1 MISKT
6 LGATLLTA
14 MIAAVVASGGV
25 AAHGDAEEHGVLDY
39 GMGYGMGPG
48 MMGGQGVGPGMM
60 GGYGMGP
67 GMMGGQGMG
76 PGMMGGY
83 GMGHGMMGNQGM
95 GHGMMGSQGMGH
107 GMMGGQGMGHGMM
120 GGQGMGHGMMGNQGM
135 GPGMMGNQGMGPD
148 MMAGGLDLSS
158 EQRKQISRIQTT
170 LRKQNWTLQGEII
183 DAQGALFELYAD
195 ETPDAK
201 KIGAVYGKIFD
212 FRRQMIEA
220 AIEAQ
225 IRQRAVLTEEQR
237 KQLQQGR
244 FGQSGGEHGHGQ
256 GTMPGEMGSKKLG
269 G

>member
-1 MISKT
+1 MIRKT
-6 LGATLLTA
+6 LGATLLAA

-48 MMGGQGVGPGMM
+48 MMGN
-60 GGYGMGP
+60 
-67 GMMGGQGMG
+67 QGMG
-76 PGMMGGY
+76 PGMMG
-83 GMGHGMMGNQGM
+83 N
-95 GHGMMGSQGMGH
+95 QGMGH

-120 GGQGMGHGMMGNQGM
+120 GGQGMG
-135 GPGMMGNQGMGPD
+135 PD
-148 MMAGGLDLSS
+148 MMAGGPAYGLDLSS
-158 EQRKQISRIQTT
+158 EQRKQISRIQTA

-183 DAQGALFELYAD
+183 DARGALFELYAD

-225 IRQRAVLTEEQR
+225 NRQRAVLTEEQS

-244 FGQSGGEHGHGQ
+244 FGQSSGEHCHGQ
-256 GTMPGEMGSKKLG
+256 GTMPGEMGSKILG